1 MLSARSA
8 IARAQ
13 RSLTIGTTLNAA
25 MISAAVLA
33 LLLPAILGAMNV
45 KVRIDGMLV
54 LMILG
59 GVWIALGL
67 QSMRSSRLVAHSPM
81 LIAAGQYDA
90 AEQHIA
96 GALRSFSIF
105 RMVKLLS
112 LHHLAALRHAQDRW
126 QESAELCRALLSQR
140 KVSPAGLGKSTRLI
154 LADSLLEL
162 GDVNGVG
169 ACIGELYQQRLS
181 LGEALSLMLV
191 QLDYESRTSGWTT
204 MMHGAATKVG
214 LAELMSTNK
223 SARTQALL
231 ALAAR
236 KVGRDDWE
244 SWLRRRVE
252 LLVDPT
258 ELVMRRPLLKE
269 LWLP

>member
-1 MLSARSA
+1 MLTARSA
-8 IARAQ
+8 INRVQ
-13 RSLTIGTTLNAA
+13 RSLTVGAALNLTM
-25 MISAAVLA
+25 MIAAVSV
-33 LLLPAILGAMNV
+33 LLVPVVFSAMGKSV
-45 KVRIDGMLV
+45 PFDGMLALMV
-54 LMILG
+54 LGAI
-59 GVWIALGL
+59 WIALGL

-81 LIAAGQYDA
+81 LIAAGEFDA

-112 LHHLAALRHAQDRW
+112 LHHLAALRHAQNRW
-126 QESAELCRALLSQR
+126 QDAAEICRALLAQR

-154 LADSLLEL
+154 LADSLLEM

-181 LGEALSLMLV
+181 LGEALNLMLV
-191 QLDYESRTSGWTT
+191 QLDYESRLSAWSR
-204 MMHGAATKVG
+204 MMQGAATKVG
-214 LAELMSTNK
+214 LAELMPTSK
-223 SARTQALL
+223 AARTQALL

-236 KVGRDDWE
+236 KVGRGDWE
-244 SWLRRRVE
+244 DWLRRRVE
-252 LLVDPT
+252 LLIDPT
-258 ELVMRRPLLKE
+258 ELVVRRPLLKE